1 MKEVLKKPKSKI
13 GSNTNFVHQ
22 EFSVISGRLSIQV
35 FNEFH
40 VNAVRKIKPLVPAG
54 DAKPQTQRY
63 AQWQPWTIDQLL
75 LSQPGWLK
83 AATACDI
90 DTVCWWLRR
99 STRAAI
105 TGHHYYDALPVINP
119 FKSSTALLDAM

>member
-22 EFSVISGRLSIQV
+22 ELSVISGRLSIQV

-54 DAKPQTQRY
+54 DAKAQARRY
-63 AQWQPWTIDQLL
+63 AQWQPWTIDQ
-75 LSQPGWLK
+75 
-83 AATACDI
+83 ATSESAW
-90 DTVCWWLRR
+90 VVESRYGLR
-99 STRAAI
+99 
-105 TGHHYYDALPVINP
+105 Y
-119 FKSSTALLDAM
+119 